1 MPDLAGSKT
10 VYFGFTGGIDSG
22 SVTRIC
28 SAMNSAVNEQCDGV
42 VLSFS
47 SLGGYVAD
55 GIFLYNFLRGLP
67 VRLTV
72 YNLGSVASIAAG
84 VFVAAEERYCSSHAM
99 FMIHPT
105 AFPSLEGMS
114 AGRLEAALEAAL
126 ADDLR
131 TENILR
137 ERTRMPAEM
146 LDARKLRDVHIT
158 PDEAVRVGL
167 VQGIREFLLPKG
179 QSIFQI

>member
-1 MPDLAGSKT
+1 MTGDAETKVT
-10 VYFGFTGGIDSG
+10 YYGFTGPIDSAAA
-22 SVTRIC
+22 TRIC
-28 SAMNSAVNEQCDGV
+28 AAFNAAVNDGSGEI

-55 GIFLYNFLRGLP
+55 GIYLYNHLKSLP
-67 VRLTV
+67 AKLTV
-72 YNLGSVASIAAG
+72 YNVGSVASIAAA
-84 VFVAAEERYCSSHAM
+84 VFVAAETRFCSKHSM

-114 AGRLEAALEAAL
+114 AGRLESALQAAL

-137 ERTRMPAEM
+137 ERTTMPADM
-146 LDARKLRDVHIT
+146 LDARKARDVHIT

-167 VQGIREFLLPKG
+167 VEGIREFALPNG
-179 QSIFQI
+179 QRIFQI